1 MTPRRNQDIA
11 AAILGT
17 EVTPWQR
24 FCAVAPPPTEKEPEG
39 LTEPDTVPKESEVAW
54 EDDGSLQWSMR
65 LAKEVKVG
73 GFVSV

>member
-1 MTPRRNQDIA
+1 M
-11 AAILGT
+11 
-17 EVTPWQR
+17 TPWQR